1 MNNKFEWTLIQSF
14 LAAVE
19 AGSLLGA
26 AKALGTSQPT
36 VGRHIAELEA
46 QLSTVL
52 FERTGRGLRPTEAAM
67 AIVVA
72 AREMETHAQDLVRT
86 LSRSALSIAGTVRIS
101 ASQSVACELL
111 PPILAAMRVA
121 LPQIQVEV
129 VSSNA
134 VSNLLR
140 RDADIA
146 LRMVRPNQSSL
157 IARKVAEISIGAYAQ
172 KGYVKRR
179 GAPRALA
186 DLLSHELIGNDADD
200 TILRGFRSFGFAA
213 EKSLFALRTDD
224 QVVQWQAVRAGL
236 GIGFISDY
244 LADGAPGNSV
254 KSKNPAGL
262 RFFGRCGEDR
272 IAITRYFLANLCS
285 KVCSR
290 YPYLRRRLSP
300 FLGITRRDQC
310 TKLATLAK

>member
-26 AKALGTSQPT
+26 AKALGASQPT

-52 FERTGRGLRPTEAAM
+52 FERTGRGLRATEAAM

-72 AREMETHAQDLVRT
+72 AREMEAHAQNLVRT
-86 LSRSALSIAGTVRIS
+86 LSRTALSIAGTVRIS

-157 IARKVAEISIGAYAQ
+157 IARKVAEVSIGAYAQ
-172 KGYVKRR
+172 KGYLKRQ
-179 GAPRALA
+179 GTPRAPE
-186 DLLSHELIGNDADD
+186 DLLAHELIGNDTDD

-224 QVVQWQAVRAGL
+224 QVVQWRAVRAGL

-244 LADGAPGNSV
+244 IARNDPNVRRVLPDLKIPPLPIWLTVHREIRSSQKIRQV
-254 KSKNPAGL
+254 YD
-262 RFFGRCGEDR
+262 FFGD
-272 IAITRYFLANLCS
+272 AVKTAL
-285 KVCSR
+285 
-290 YPYLRRRLSP
+290 
-300 FLGITRRDQC
+300 Q
-310 TKLATLAK
+310 